1 MIDPGPV
8 RSILFQLEKDLQNAN
23 RVTLEEEL
31 NIRTRHIREEITAG
45 LKSALDQYATLEY
58 VTEND
63 PSIKSLPPE
72 VRDSERRTRNLPV
85 RMVVK
90 ALEFCQKNPRANGET
105 LKKMQNTKFK
115 GWPAHLDIAVL
126 PNLLKY
132 GQTFMRI
139 AAVQKMIDAD
149 PEPVMNDLMSP
160 APAPAPQPAETPA
173 VDEPGPE
180 ETRIDDE

>member
-8 RSILFQLEKDLQNAN
+8 RNLLRQFETDIQNAN
-23 RVTLEEEL
+23 RAALEEEL
-31 NIRTRHIREEITAG
+31 NIKTRHIREELTAG

-58 VTEND
+58 VTENH

-90 ALEFCQKNPRANGET
+90 ALEFCHKNPRANGET
-105 LKKMQNTKFK
+105 LKKLRDTRFK
-115 GWPAHLDIAVL
+115 NWPAHLDIAVL
-126 PNLLKY
+126 PDLLKY
-132 GQTFMRI
+132 GSAFMKI
-139 AAVQKMIDAD
+139 AAVQKIIDAD
-149 PEPVMNDLMSP
+149 PEPVMNDLVSP
-160 APAPAPQPAETPA
+160 APQSPEAETSA

-180 ETRIDDE
+180 ETTIDE